1 MILPQLN
8 HHNRPYGIL
17 LKPEEQVPQNGR
29 LYSSNNNLQLL
40 VLLQSLAL
48 SPEWTA
54 RKAASTGVSKYSPS
68 RMRTVQTYV
77 NGNAITACIWNVR
90 NLGRSNSLSTDCHG
104 GSSSHLTS
112 KSTSLSPPHRSSST
126 FQYEFRNSFIF
137 YPLRQARFDVQC
149 YRNASAIWSRRIS
162 SSLSLRDVA
171 LACSILSQMTNYV
184 FLVSILSQIFRKIVV
199 VSEGSAVRGSTMS
212 QPKALTGAEALWR
225 SH

>member
-1 MILPQLN
+1 MKTDRHDGKADWASICSTPRVGSLTAWVFGWRLISLTIYLCTFMILPQLN

-149 YRNASAIWSRRIS
+149 YRNASAI
-162 SSLSLRDVA
+162 
-171 LACSILSQMTNYV
+171 
-184 FLVSILSQIFRKIVV
+184 
-199 VSEGSAVRGSTMS
+199 
-212 QPKALTGAEALWR
+212 
-225 SH
+225 